1 MMEPVYQFLRRCCGW
16 GITWKETWELRMSE
30 HSPLVRQ
37 WMMLRILSSRHY
49 GVTVKELAQEL
60 GVSEKTV
67 RRDLDAFSEAGF
79 PLEETVVEHGRKKWK
94 LAGDL
99 TVKGVPLHYDE
110 AIALH
115 VARCFMEPLAGTIF
129 WSAAQRAFNKIRCMF
144 NERALKYVEKMAQ
157 AFYQTRVGFCDYSRQ
172 AEIID
177 QIMIGLEDHRTLE
190 IEYQSLKATEPVT
203 YEIHPYGMTYHRGAL
218 YLVGWSPGKKE
229 IRHWKVNRI
238 SRAEVT
244 DRRFEIPNDFRLDEH
259 FAGSFGVYQGDGDY
273 HIRVRFSAQVA
284 RYVSEARWHA
294 SQRLHHQR
302 DGSLI
307 AEFDLESLEE
317 FERWI
322 LSFGR
327 HAEVLE
333 PPELVERIR
342 YEVEQMARIY
352 NPNNEDQTLTL
363 SSPKSIFETALPQE
377 EPFLGGRM
385 KSAVSRAQK

>member
-1 MMEPVYQFLRRCCGW
+1 MA
-16 GITWKETWELRMSE
+16 E

-37 WMMLRILSSRHY
+37 WIMLRILSSRHY
-49 GVTVKELAQEL
+49 GVTVKELAEEL

-115 VARCFMEPLAGTIF
+115 VARGFMEPLAGTIF

-177 QIMIGLEDHRTLE
+177 QIMIGLEDHRALE
-190 IEYQSLKATEPVT
+190 IEYQSLKATEPAT
-203 YEIHPYGMTYHRGAL
+203 YEIHPYGMTYHRGSL

-238 SRAEVT
+238 IRAEVT
-244 DRRFEIPNDFRLDEH
+244 DRRFEMPEDFRLDEH

-273 HIRVRFSAQVA
+273 HIRVRFSAEVA
-284 RYVSEARWHA
+284 RYVSEARWHS
-294 SQRLHHQR
+294 SQQLHPQR

-317 FERWI
+317 IERWI

-333 PPELVERIR
+333 PPELVERIG
-342 YEVEQMARIY
+342 YEVEQMARVY
-352 NPNNEDQTLTL
+352 TVKKDAQRLTFHNHA
-363 SSPKSIFETALPQE
+363 SIFDAALPQDE
-377 EPFLGGRM
+377 SFLSDRM
-385 KSAVSRAQK
+385 KNAVSRAQK